1 MQQSLQSLPLSIFE
15 TASLSPKEQF
25 SAWCESIAPLFDAAP
40 LGDSAPPSFFGEF
53 KTYVVGPLMM
63 GGTAFDGHRYGR
75 TAARVRRDSL
85 NHYHLTLHLAG
96 GFVGRCGEH
105 DIVVGPGDITLLDF
119 GRPIAL
125 ESRQAELLAI
135 GVPRE
140 ILQLSIPERDHHGLV
155 LRGDSSLG
163 GLLADHI
170 HSLVARLPGM
180 TVEEAI
186 AASSGVAGMIAAC
199 FQPSAATFANA
210 RPELQESLSN
220 RIRQHIA
227 RNLHKGPLSSD
238 DICVTFHISRASLY
252 RLFGPFGGVSAYVLN
267 QRLSRVFTA
276 LMNPLQNHRKISEIA
291 YEWGFGSEAHFS
303 RAFRK
308 TFGMTPRETRSIM
321 RETASAHAGLQE
333 WLPRLRRP

>member
-1 MQQSLQSLPLSIFE
+1 
-15 TASLSPKEQF
+15 
-25 SAWCESIAPLFDAAP
+25 
-40 LGDSAPPSFFGEF
+40 
-53 KTYVVGPLMM
+53 
-63 GGTAFDGHRYGR
+63 
-75 TAARVRRDSL
+75 
-85 NHYHLTLHLAG
+85 
-96 GFVGRCGEH
+96 
-105 DIVVGPGDITLLDF
+105 
-119 GRPIAL
+119 
-125 ESRQAELLAI
+125 
-135 GVPRE
+135 
-140 ILQLSIPERDHHGLV
+140 
-155 LRGDSSLG
+155 
-163 GLLADHI
+163 
-170 HSLVARLPGM
+170 
-180 TVEEAI
+180 
-186 AASSGVAGMIAAC
+186 MIAAC

-252 RLFGPFGGVSAYVLN
+252 RLFGPFGGVSAYVQN

>member
-1 MQQSLQSLPLSIFE
+1 MPQSLPLSTFE

-25 SAWCESIAPLFDAAP
+25 TAWRESIAALFDAAP
-40 LGDSAPPSFFGEF
+40 LGDSEPPSFFGEF

-75 TAARVRRDSL
+75 TAARARRDSL
-85 NHYHLTLHLAG
+85 NHYHLTLHLSG

-119 GRPIAL
+119 AQPIAL

-140 ILQLSIPERDHHGLV
+140 ILELTIPRRDHHGLV
-155 LRGDSSLG
+155 LRGDTSLG
-163 GLLADHI
+163 GLLADHM

-186 AASSGVAGMIAAC
+186 AASSGAAGMIAAC

-227 RNLHKGPLSSD
+227 QNLHKGPLSSD

-252 RLFGPFGGVSAYVLN
+252 RLFEPFGGVSAYVQN

-308 TFGMTPRETRSIM
+308 TFGMTPRETRSIL
-321 RETASAHAGLQE
+321 RETPSAHAGLQE